1 MKFVATSV
9 FAAFV
14 AGVSC
19 GTASAAERPV
29 ANVVELFTSQGCSS
43 CPPANANLI
52 RLRDRSDVL
61 ALSFAVTYWDQLG
74 WKDTFGRGE
83 YTARQETYEAPLG
96 HDGPFTPQIVVNG
109 RSDVVGDEMAS
120 IEGLLHRGHL
130 SDAPTI
136 AIEGGAL
143 RVGEGSAPKAGA
155 DVWIVRYDPRV
166 QNVPVAR
173 GENAGR
179 TLPHGNVVHALT
191 RIGTWRGE
199 AASYP
204 IEAGDP
210 GLRTAVLVQAAHG
223 GPILSAA
230 TD

>member
-1 MKFVATSV
+1 MERAATSIIAAV
-9 FAAFV
+9 AAF
-14 AGVSC
+14 
-19 GTASAAERPV
+19 ASWGAAAAERPV
-29 ANVVELFTSQGCSS
+29 AHVVELFTSQGCSS

-96 HDGPFTPQIVVNG
+96 HDGPFTPQVVVNG
-109 RSDVVGDEMAS
+109 RSDVVGDELAS
-120 IEGLLHRGHL
+120 IEGLLQRGHL
-130 SDAPTI
+130 LDAPSITL
-136 AIEGGAL
+136 EGGAL
-143 RVGEGSAPKAGA
+143 RVGSGPAPKAGA
-155 DVWIVRYDPRV
+155 DVWVVRYDPSVR
-166 QNVPVAR
+166 NVPVAR

-191 RIGTWRGE
+191 RVGTWRGE
-199 AASYP
+199 PATYSVDTA
-204 IEAGDP
+204 EP
-210 GLRTAVLVQAAHG
+210 GLRTAILVQTPHG

>member
-1 MKFVATSV
+1 MKPAATSV
-9 FAAFV
+9 VAAV
-14 AGVSC
+14 AAIVSL
-19 GTASAAERPV
+19 GASAAERPV

-52 RLRDRSDVL
+52 RLRDRPDVL

-109 RSDVVGDEMAS
+109 RSDVVGDELAS

-130 SDAPTI
+130 SAAPSI
-136 AIEGGAL
+136 ALDGGSL
-143 RVGEGSAPKAGA
+143 RVGAGSAPKAGA

-179 TLPHGNVVHALT
+179 TLPHSNVVHALT
-191 RIGTWRGE
+191 RVGTWRGE
-199 AASYP
+199 AASYQVDG
-204 IEAGDP
+204 GDSS
-210 GLRTAVLVQAAHG
+210 LRTAVLVQAPHG